1 MKQKIHTAS
10 TVQGSIYGLCR
21 ISKRVSAVKVEE
33 YAAVKKQL
41 LQNGLKDCPEGL
53 CQAQQGSCC
62 DGRDELLNSLFLTNG
77 SCITICL
84 RKYEGSSAYGLH
96 DWFIVV
102 VISMQGVTKSRL
114 CPSCS
119 PWPPLKVS
127 RQTADCLKAS
137 FNSLPLTTLQFNE
150 KQLNK

>member
-1 MKQKIHTAS
+1 MKQKIHRAS

-33 YAAVKKQL
+33 YVAVKNQL

-53 CQAQQGSCC
+53 CQAQQGSNC
-62 DGRDELLNSLFLTNG
+62 DGRDATIEDNVSQLKWMEMPVEFLIYNQWVTH
-77 SCITICL
+77 TICL

-96 DWFIVV
+96 SWFIVV
-102 VISMQGVTKSRL
+102 MISMQGATMKSRL
-114 CPSCS
+114 RPYCS

-127 RQTADCLKAS
+127 R
-137 FNSLPLTTLQFNE
+137 
-150 KQLNK
+150 